1 MRLEADLSRRLERRR
16 SSVRAI
22 SSLVPPIIASR
33 RAQRSSLI
41 DGGWL
46 SSSENDLRQN
56 DDTVFRTDDL
66 RNLENH
72 LEHHLEHHLELSGA
86 QRAESPQ
93 ITANKNALETW
104 ERRLNDRDNTA
115 RMMRQLAQQIRVLVE
130 QRRAPITPRLRQL
143 VNQLEQ
149 EADIETAIAATSSG
163 RVWR

>member
-1 MRLEADLSRRLERRR
+1 ME
-16 SSVRAI
+16 
-22 SSLVPPIIASR
+22 
-33 RAQRSSLI
+33 
-41 DGGWL
+41 GWL